1 MILLVDDKSE
11 NLIALKKTLES
22 RDFLIDTA
30 LSGEEALKKILIT
43 DYQLII
49 LDVQMPG
56 MDGFEVAEAISGYS
70 KTRDIP
76 IIFLSAVNVSKEFI
90 TKGYTSGG
98 RDYLIKPFD
107 TDILVLK
114 MKTFI
119 KLHEQTIELNR
130 IQDSLIAEI
139 ERRRKAESKKDEF
152 ISIASH
158 ELNTPLTIMK
168 GYLQLAERSLEHGSI
183 EQSKVFVGR
192 SGAQIGKLN
201 HLVTDLLDI
210 TRIESG
216 RLKYNYSLFNFES
229 FLTNAIDSIR
239 LSHPEKRIIKT
250 GTADV
255 EVYGDET
262 RLEQV
267 LLNYLT
273 NAIKYAPES
282 EEVFLTIQLLPDQRI
297 EVRVRDSGV
306 GISKE
311 KQVQLFEKFY
321 RVEENAH
328 RFQGLGLGLFISA
341 EIIRRHRGEFGVE
354 SEVGQGSTF
363 YFRIPVNQPLT

>member
-22 RDFLIDTA
+22 RGFFIDTA
-30 LSGEEALKKILIT
+30 LSGEDALKKMLET

-76 IIFLSAVNVSKEFI
+76 IIFLSAVNINKEFI
-90 TKGYTSGG
+90 TKGYASGG

-114 MKTFI
+114 IKAFI
-119 KLHEQTIELNR
+119 RLHEQTLELNR
-130 IQDSLIAEI
+130 IQESLLAEI
-139 ERRRKAESKKDEF
+139 ERRKQAESKKDEF

-158 ELNTPLTIMK
+158 ELKTPLTIMK
-168 GYLQLAERSLEHGSI
+168 SYLQLAEYSLENGLDDQLKI
-183 EQSKVFVGR
+183 FINR
-192 SGAQIGKLN
+192 SGNQVEKLN
-201 HLVTDLLDI
+201 HLVSDLLD
-210 TRIESG
+210 TTKIESG
-216 RLKYNYSLFNFES
+216 RLKFNYNSFNFES
-229 FLTNAIDSIR
+229 FLENAIDSIR
-239 LSHPEKRIIKT
+239 LSHPEKQIIKT
-250 GTADV
+250 GIADV

-282 EEVFLTIQLLPDQRI
+282 NEVFLMAELLSDQRI
-297 EVRVRDSGV
+297 EVKVKDCGV
-306 GISKE
+306 GIPKE
-311 KQVQLFEKFY
+311 KQGQLFEKFY
-321 RVEENAH
+321 RVEENSN
-328 RFQGLGLGLFISA
+328 RFQGLGMGLFICA
-341 EIIRRHRGEFGVE
+341 EIIRRHQGEFGVE
-354 SEVGQGSTF
+354 SEAGQGATF
-363 YFRIPVNQPLT
+363 YFRIPLRQQLI